1 MSKTIERIDAVE
13 SFQESVV
20 RDLRSSFRSL
30 GASWGFTLGST
41 VVLALA
47 IAATAAIFAVVN
59 TVLLQPLAYPDADR
73 IVAVETAWAGTA
85 QGSPQ
90 VSTPDFLAWQ
100 TQVDVFESLAYYSGE
115 EDVATV
121 VDGRA
126 EFANDMYVSPEFF
139 DVFGQQPAAG
149 RLLTEQDVVSG
160 DTAPSVIVVRH
171 AWAEAH
177 YGSAEAAVG
186 KTIIVY
192 GTSMQIVGVAAPGF
206 SFPGRTDFWTAWR
219 STNTDRNAPEF
230 DVIGKL
236 RAGQDLEGA
245 HAGMRVLSDNLA
257 QQYPENRLKSASLVP
272 LQERLTAHVQTMLWL
287 LLGAVLV
294 VLLIACANV
303 SSLLIARAGVRARDI
318 ALRAA
323 LGASRGRL
331 IRQLLLESC
340 VLAALSAVL
349 GLALAAA
356 FIWGLQAWLPTE
368 LPRLH
373 EVRMDLAVI
382 GFVVCLALASVA
394 LFALLPAIHVT
405 RLDLSQALKL
415 GGSKGATAGDS
426 SGLRAWLVVAEVAL
440 SVTLLVSAGLLLRS
454 FQTLQQVDVGFAK
467 ERVMLAY
474 TQYPVDDDEDRRQR
488 TAFYGEL
495 IERLRETPGITAA
508 AGVSFLPMGKE
519 RRPARNYFVQGLPEG
534 LPGEQPMAQ
543 VNAITRGYFSTLDI
557 PLLEGRDFQAT
568 DTPDQPPRIIINQA
582 LARASFADQSPLG
595 RQIRFGHNAPWM
607 EVVGVVG
614 DVRWQDPD
622 QAPPPVIYAASTQ
635 GVGGSLSIIA
645 RSALAEASLADT
657 MRRVLHEANP
667 DIPARFETMT
677 QLFDGALAYP
687 RFRSQLV
694 AAFAASAALLAAVG
708 IFSVLAYLVGQ
719 RSREIAVRRAVG
731 ARSADVMRLIVGQG
745 MRLVAAGL
753 LLGLLGA
760 FAVANTLRS
769 LLFEISPWDVE
780 AYVGAILVLGIAALL
795 ATLIPAIRATSIEPV
810 AALQQ

>member
-1 MSKTIERIDAVE
+1 VIRTAERTDAKDT
-13 SFQESVV
+13 FQDEVA

-30 GASWGFTLGST
+30 YASWGFTLGSCA
-41 VVLALA
+41 VLALA
-47 IAATAAIFAVVN
+47 IGATAAIFAVVN
-59 TVLLQPLAYPDADR
+59 TVLLQPLAYSDADR
-73 IVAVETAWAGTA
+73 IVAVETVWTGAA
-85 QGSPQ
+85 QGSTK
-90 VSTPDFLAWQ
+90 VSMPDFLAWQ
-100 TQVDVFESLAYYSGE
+100 AEDEVFETLAYYSGE

-121 VDGRA
+121 IDGRA

-139 DVFGQQPAAG
+139 DVFGQRPAAG

-160 DTAPSVIVVRH
+160 DTAPSVVVVRH
-171 AWAEAH
+171 GWAEAH
-177 YGSAEAAVG
+177 FGSAEAAVG
-186 KTIIVY
+186 KAIIVY
-192 GTSMQIVGVAAPGF
+192 GTSMQIVGVAARGF
-206 SFPGRTDFWTAWR
+206 SYPGRTDLWTAWR

-230 DVIGKL
+230 DVVGKL
-236 RAGQDLEGA
+236 RPGRDIEGA
-245 HAGMRVLSDNLA
+245 REGMRVISESLA
-257 QQYPENRLKSASLVP
+257 RQYAENRLKSAHLVP
-272 LQERLTAHVQTMLWL
+272 LQERLTGHVSTMLWL
-287 LLGAVLV
+287 LLAAVFV

-303 SSLLIARAGVRARDI
+303 SSLLVARAGVRAREI

-323 LGASRGRL
+323 LGASRSRL
-331 IRQLLLESC
+331 MRQLLMESC
-340 VLAALSAVL
+340 VLASISALL

-356 FIWGLQAWLPTE
+356 LIWGLQAWLPAE

-373 EVRMDLAVI
+373 DVRIDAAVVVFVI
-382 GFVVCLALASVA
+382 GLALASVS

-405 RLDLSQALKL
+405 RLDLSHALKL
-415 GGSKGATAGDS
+415 GGSKGSTAGDS
-426 SGLRAWLVVAEVAL
+426 SRLRAWLVIAEVAL

-474 TQYPVDDDEDRRQR
+474 TQYPVDTDEDRRQR

-495 IERLRETPGITAA
+495 IERLNEQPGITAA

-519 RRPARNYFVQGLPEG
+519 RRPARNYVVQGMPEG
-534 LPGEQPMAQ
+534 RPGEQPMAQ
-543 VNAITRGYFSTLDI
+543 FNAITRGYFRTLEI
-557 PLLEGRDFQAT
+557 PLIEGRDFQLT
-568 DTPDQPPRIIINQA
+568 DTPDRPPIIIINEA
-582 LARASFADQSPLG
+582 LARASFAGQSALG
-595 RQIRFGHNAPWM
+595 KRLRFGPNAPWM

-622 QAPPPVIYAASTQ
+622 LPPPPLIYAASTQ

-645 RSALAEASLADT
+645 KSSLDEATLADTLRSAL
-657 MRRVLHEANP
+657 RKGNP
-667 DIPARFETMT
+667 GIPVRFETMA

-694 AAFAASAALLAAVG
+694 AAFAATAALLAAVG

-731 ARSADVMRLIVGQG
+731 ARSADVVRLVVAQG
-745 MRLVAAGL
+745 MRLVAIGL
-753 LLGLLGA
+753 VFGLVGA

-769 LLFEISPWDVE
+769 FLFEISPWDAD
-780 AYVGAILVLGIAALL
+780 AYLGAVAILGLAALL